1 MKLQNMSVASRLAIG
16 FGLVALLLM
25 VVIGLGLSS
34 MSQIQDRMDEI
45 TKVNDVETR
54 LAGTMD
60 LTVTERALALRN
72 LILLKEANEVQ
83 IEVKRLADQEKKYN
97 AAQEQL
103 GQMFGSLPGT
113 SVEEKNLLEQIKQQ
127 ALLAAPFTARAAALA
142 LEGKQD
148 EAYQVLRFEFRP
160 VQKKWWELL
169 RQLREVEDK
178 QNADGTAAA
187 AEAYAGARS
196 LMLIIGS
203 LALLAS
209 AVAATLITRGIVRE
223 LGCEPGEA
231 AAIAGQIAAGNLAT
245 RIDTKPGDEHSL
257 LAAMASMRDSLSSIV
272 SQVHVSTDT
281 IATAAGQI
289 ASGNMDLSARTEQQ
303 ASTLEQ
309 TASSMEELTST
320 VRLNSDSAR
329 QANGLAVS
337 ASDVA
342 LKGGAVVAQ
351 VVDTMAAIDVSA
363 RKIVDIIGVIDG
375 IAFQTNI
382 LALNAAVEAARA
394 GEQGRGFAVVATEVR
409 NLAQRSAAAAK
420 EIKTLIGDSVD
431 KVEAGNKLVEQA
443 GSTMH
448 EVVDSVRRVTEI
460 MSEIMSASAE
470 QSSGIEQINIA
481 VTQMDTVTQQNA
493 ALVEEAA
500 AAAQALQDQANSLTE
515 VVSVFRIES
524 QSGRALLPQPA
535 ALAQPRPAPRAEARP
550 ARAPARP
557 AVAAPAARRQPALS
571 GEGAARRP
579 TAPSDAE
586 WEEF

>member
-460 MSEIMSASAE
+460 MSEIMSASQE

-550 ARAPARP
+550 ARAPARQ